1 MFLSLG
7 DGRPPAVLSWG
18 IPAAPA
24 VSVEPL
30 AIPLVGGLWVVGV
43 ARVVLDV
50 LPPVVLGQPVSS
62 TASGKLPV
70 VPGARCGLRP

>member
-7 DGRPPAVLSWG
+7 DGRPLAVLSWG
-18 IPAAPA
+18 ILAAPA
-24 VSVEPL
+24 VSVEPV
-30 AIPLVGGLWVVGV
+30 AIPLVGGSWVVGV

-50 LPPVVLGQPVSS
+50 LPPVALGRPVSS
-62 TASGKLPV
+62 TALGKLPV